1 MRKLLCIHLTLYSLY
16 WFRYYKGLGIIS
28 QKGLRPGVSLVQI
41 NKGLNSKNGLSC
53 VLQKGGTLV
62 F

>member
-1 MRKLLCIHLTLYSLY
+1 MFQTLWLKIHKSQ
-16 WFRYYKGLGIIS
+16 GPVS
-28 QKGLRPGVSLVQI
+28 QKGLRPGVSLVQT

-53 VLQKGGTLV
+53 VLQNGGTLIGTKIG

>member
-1 MRKLLCIHLTLYSLY
+1 MYNTESRFPKALLLKLQ
-16 WFRYYKGLGIIS
+16 GPVS

-53 VLQKGGTLV
+53 VLQKGGTLIGTTIE